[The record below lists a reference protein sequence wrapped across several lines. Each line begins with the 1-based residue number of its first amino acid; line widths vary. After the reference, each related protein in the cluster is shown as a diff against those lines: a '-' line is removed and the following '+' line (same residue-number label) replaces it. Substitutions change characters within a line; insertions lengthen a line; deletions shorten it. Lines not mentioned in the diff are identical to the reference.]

1 MAERQSPRKEYYI
14 PDNFIEEGRVFQGRL
29 RIRNLIEG
37 IILAAIFSIPGLII
51 IGNAGLSLQ
60 ATITILM
67 FFCVPPAIA
76 GIAGFNGDSL
86 FSVLKSARK
95 WRKNNR
101 TMLYN
106 KSPKLLIDDP
116 VSAMLSETRTVDLLL
131 DRYEESI
138 RQRVDRKANL
148 NMVEGRDFFF
158 AEDDL
163 MDKYTDTINTKSEEI
178 HVSFSDTEA
187 LSSEVKLF

>member
-1 MAERQSPRKEYYI
+1 MADRQEPRKEYYI

-29 RIRNLIEG
+29 KIRNLIEG
-37 IILAAIFSIPGLII
+37 IILAAIFAVPGLMI
-51 IGNAGLSLQ
+51 IGNSELSLQ
-60 ATITILM
+60 AMITIMM

-106 KSPKLLIDDP
+106 KSPKLLVGDP

-131 DRYEESI
+131 DRYEESV

-148 NMVEGRDFFF
+148 DMVEGRDFSF

-163 MDKYTDTINTKSEEI
+163 MDKYTGTVNEESEEK
-178 HVSFSDTEA
+178 HMEFSDADA